1 MPSGS
6 RVAEIIGS
14 GLSRVQLD
22 ASVTPRRLAEL
33 ARYGMGADV
42 AQLKRHGDQRRMAT
56 LVATVAQLE
65 ATATDDALEL
75 LELLMATELAGRTA
89 RRPIR
94 RRSNGTN
101 RAGEHGTGAVG
112 LLGACPLGAAGL
124 STPGPVRFACAGER
138 AAYALAG
145 RAVLGM
151 WPQWM
156 VRSERWTVAVSP
168 AQGCRW
174 PHGIGPRPC
183 HPVRLQERWVAF
195 GVARRGG
202 SAQLALAGK

>member
-1 MPSGS
+1 
-6 RVAEIIGS
+6 
-14 GLSRVQLD
+14 VQLD

-42 AQLKRHGDQRRMAT
+42 AQLKRHGDQRRLAT
-56 LVATVAQLE
+56 MVATVTQLE

-75 LELLMATELAGRTA
+75 LELLMAIELAGRARQEANQETVKRHEPGRRARHRGRGPARCVSA
-89 RRPIR
+89 RRC
-94 RRSNGTN
+94 
-101 RAGEHGTGAVG
+101 RAQH
-112 LLGACPLGAAGL
+112 
-124 STPGPVRFACAGER
+124 PGPVRFACAGER

-202 SAQLALAGK
+202 SAQLALAREMIAGSRKLAVIRKIC